1 MAPDS
6 AGTNVF
12 LGNMAGSMS
21 PRGVRS
27 VLGPREEETSPG
39 AIDFCGDGAREKT
52 RNGRGDGE
60 RNSEGAFW
68 RPGRSH
74 EINFYDFGLKL
85 GRLKLLH
92 VIDGGARPRTDSTPK
107 KYSSAASRGSSLHAE
122 VRFCKIGGCSDRV

>member
-60 RNSEGAFW
+60 RNALRALF
-68 RPGRSH
+68 
-74 EINFYDFGLKL
+74 
-85 GRLKLLH
+85 
-92 VIDGGARPRTDSTPK
+92 GAR
-107 KYSSAASRGSSLHAE
+107 
-122 VRFCKIGGCSDRV
+122 GGPTRSIFTILA

>member
-52 RNGRGDGE
+52 RNGRGDGDAL
-60 RNSEGAFW
+60 RALF
-68 RPGRSH
+68 
-74 EINFYDFGLKL
+74 
-85 GRLKLLH
+85 
-92 VIDGGARPRTDSTPK
+92 GARGGPTRSIFT
-107 KYSSAASRGSSLHAE
+107 SLA
-122 VRFCKIGGCSDRV
+122 